1 MSIIM
6 KGADV
11 AKAMKED
18 LIKEVGELKEKGISP
33 CLAIVRVGARP
44 DDLAYERG
52 AMKRMESTGIGCQVF
67 ELPEDISQEAFE
79 EEFRK
84 VNDDPQIHGILLF
97 RPLPKHLDEEPVKAM
112 INPWKDVDCMSPVN
126 IAKVFSGDET
136 GFAPCTPEA
145 VMEMLDYYKIDITGK
160 KVTVVGRS
168 MVVGK
173 PLSMLLLKKNA
184 TITVC
189 HTRTA
194 DLSGTCRDAEILVA
208 AAGKAKMVTE
218 DMVGEGAVVVDV
230 GINVDEEGKMCGDV
244 DYDNVEAKASY
255 ISPVPG
261 GVGSVTSSVLAKHV
275 VKGAKYQSHL
285 G

>member
-1 MSIIM
+1 M

-84 VNDDPQIHGILLF
+84 VNNDPQIHGILLF

-145 VMEMLDYYKIDITGK
+145 VMEMLDYYKIDLAGK

-255 ISPVPG
+255 ISPVPR

-275 VKGAKYQSHL
+275 VKGAKYQNHL